1 MKYMAFCVLGWVL
14 GGGMVVEGLD
24 IVQHALKDA
33 VSILVGAC
41 SDTVCWGTVLQARRS
56 QVWFQ
61 MVSL

>member
-41 SDTVCWGTVLQARRS
+41 SDTVC
-56 QVWFQ
+56 
-61 MVSL
+61 